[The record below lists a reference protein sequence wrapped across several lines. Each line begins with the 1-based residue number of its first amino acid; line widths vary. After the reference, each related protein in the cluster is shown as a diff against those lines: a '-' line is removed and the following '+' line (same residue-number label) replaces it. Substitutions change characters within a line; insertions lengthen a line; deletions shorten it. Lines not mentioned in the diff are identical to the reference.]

1 MTRTESTNNSQII
14 YPSVNAVP
22 LDDDNNNNNTFQ
34 SPAMTTAVAFSHN
47 QPSSQ
52 DKYATAHVVGSDVSP
67 FSLQL
72 ADATETYAT
81 ATALDP
87 WSNQKTTSTET
98 QERESNQTPTFV
110 YHPPASVTETQERES
125 NQTPTF
131 VYHPPASV
139 TERESR
145 NDVNGTAVL
154 PAAALEDPSRKKHRR
169 RVRRRGRMIVGGAAG
184 FVVGSVI
191 LGPLGAI
198 AFGFGAASAAK
209 ALSKRG
215 ERRKDKR
222 VRRQIEQAV
231 RRL

>member
-1 MTRTESTNNSQII
+1 M
-14 YPSVNAVP
+14 A
-22 LDDDNNNNNTFQ
+22 
-34 SPAMTTAVAFSHN
+34 TAVFFSHN

-98 QERESNQTPTFV
+98 QERENQTPTFV
-110 YHPPASVTETQERES
+110 YHPPA
-125 NQTPTF
+125 P
-131 VYHPPASV
+131 V

-145 NDVNGTAVL
+145 NDDNGTAVL
-154 PAAALEDPSRKKHRR
+154 PAAALEDPYRKKYRR
-169 RVRRRGRMIVGGAAG
+169 RVRRRGRMIAGGAAG

-198 AFGFGAASAAK
+198 ALGFGAASAAGS
-209 ALSKRG
+209 LSKRG

-222 VRRQIEQAV
+222 VRRQIQQAEQRHQQGNLNRV
-231 RRL
+231 VIVPR

>member
-1 MTRTESTNNSQII
+1 MTRTGSTNSSQII
-14 YPSVNAVP
+14 YPSVNAVL

-110 YHPPASVTETQERES
+110 YHPPASVTE
-125 NQTPTF
+125 
-131 VYHPPASV
+131 
-139 TERESR
+139 RESR
-145 NDVNGTAVL
+145 NDINGTAVL
-154 PAAALEDPSRKKHRR
+154 PAAALEDPSRKKYRR

-198 AFGFGAASAAK
+198 ALGFGAASATRS
-209 ALSKRG
+209 LSKRG

-222 VRRQIEQAV
+222 VRQQIQQAV
-231 RRL
+231 QRHQQGGLNGMVNAPR